1 MPKKRGGGTLSTLQE
16 TRSGKAAEEG
26 GPWLDLA
33 LSRGLL
39 PLISKARSMAEKE
52 YFRAKS
58 GSSVDSSGTIPAEDI
73 IYPENSGDIATQSWQ
88 KNSRELSGSSQYY
101 RLIPE
106 SRLRSDKYI
115 KFKRIWGGEKTG
127 YIPLR
132 EWLDKVAPIAAS
144 GD

>member
-1 MPKKRGGGTLSTLQE
+1 
-16 TRSGKAAEEG
+16 
-26 GPWLDLA
+26 
-33 LSRGLL
+33 
-39 PLISKARSMAEKE
+39 MAEKE

-88 KNSRELSGSSQYY
+88 KNSRALSGSSQYY

-106 SRLRSDKYI
+106 SRLRNDKYI
-115 KFKRIWGGEKTG
+115 KFKRIWNGKKTG

-132 EWLDKVAPIAAS
+132 EWLDKVAPTAP
-144 GD
+144 DD